1 MTKDHPIVKPFIDAG
16 IETLGTMAMLGLEFC
31 AATAVENFED
41 TLDYTSTMGLCG
53 ENEGLLVVSVG
64 KPLLRTVV
72 AAMLGDEEEN
82 VDDDL
87 VDGAGEL
94 ANMIAGAAKGALG
107 DAGYHFELSI
117 PAVIMGAKNVVS
129 PQTAMKGVRIE
140 CACNGLP
147 FVIGLWT
154 GGLNDE

>member
-1 MTKDHPIVKPFIDAG
+1 MNQDHPILKPFIEGA
-16 IETLGTMAMLGLEFC
+16 IETLGTMAMLELKFC
-31 AATAVENFED
+31 SATTVQSFED

-64 KPLLRTVV
+64 KPLLCTVV
-72 AAMLGDEEEN
+72 AAMLGEEEEN
-82 VDDDL
+82 VDGDL

-94 ANMIAGAAKGALG
+94 ANMISGAAKGVLG
-107 DAGYHFELSI
+107 EAGYHFELSI

-140 CACNGLP
+140 CECSGQP

-154 GGLNDE
+154 GGLSDD